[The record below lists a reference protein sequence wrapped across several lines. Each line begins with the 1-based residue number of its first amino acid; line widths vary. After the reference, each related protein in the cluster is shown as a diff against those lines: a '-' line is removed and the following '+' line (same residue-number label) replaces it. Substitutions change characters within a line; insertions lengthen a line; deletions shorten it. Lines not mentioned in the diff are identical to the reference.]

1 MGIIIWL
8 IIFIATFIIE
18 ITTMSLVTIWF
29 SAGALVAMLVKYG
42 GFHISAQI
50 IGFIVTSILT
60 FLVFR
65 PVLIKHIRTPKVRT
79 NVDSLIGETG
89 EVIRDITPLAYG
101 QVKVNN
107 QIWTAKTIEGDRIK
121 KDAIVEILQI
131 EGVKLVVKQ
140 KERGNV
146 ECSGS

>member
-1 MGIIIWL
+1 
-8 IIFIATFIIE
+8 
-18 ITTMSLVTIWF
+18 
-29 SAGALVAMLVKYG
+29 MLVKYGG

-107 QIWTAKTIEGDRIK
+107 QIWTAKP
-121 KDAIVEILQI
+121 
-131 EGVKLVVKQ
+131 
-140 KERGNV
+140 
-146 ECSGS
+146 